1 MSLRRYFQVV
11 GWLMIVVGFAFW
23 GYHWPMARYFG
34 VEPGDTFISVRELD
48 RALSFGGLFGG
59 ALMLYGFTCL
69 GIAAT
74 REARSLRCIS
84 KYVLVGYAFLAF
96 VTFAKQVAI
105 WETNGGALL
114 LLALMLPAAGFLYF
128 LATDRPG
135 AGAETNHERQL
146 REVAGQEE
154 RARLAQDLHDSVK
167 QQIYS
172 MQTNLAAAQA
182 RWETDRDGAREALEH
197 ARDTARDA
205 MSEMIALLD
214 RLRQDPVESIGLIEA
229 LRRQGEAL
237 GYQSGALITTEFGA
251 LPSPDRIP
259 PGAPTVIF
267 RIAQEAIANIAR
279 HARASRVHITT
290 GTEDGTRLV
299 MTIRDDGRGF
309 DPRQPRKGM
318 GLASMRSRAIELGAR
333 LAVDTAEGSGCLL
346 KLSVPLIDPV
356 ATQRRVYERRLLATG
371 LSMGVIVL
379 AALTWPDAS
388 SYIWPLAIAGTAFA
402 VTQVWPLVRLR

>member
-1 MSLRRYFQVV
+1 MSLRRYFQLV
-11 GWLMIVVGFAFW
+11 GWLMIAVGFAFW

-34 VEPGDTFISVRELD
+34 VDPGDRFVMVRDLD

-69 GIAAT
+69 GIAAI
-74 REARSLRCIS
+74 REARSLRCAS
-84 KYVLVGYAFLAF
+84 KYVLVGYGFLAF
-96 VTFAKQVAI
+96 VTYAKQVAI
-105 WETNGGALL
+105 WGTDGGALL
-114 LLALMLPAAGFLYF
+114 LLTVTLPAAGFLYF
-128 LATDRPG
+128 LVTDRSG
-135 AGAETNHERQL
+135 TSAETNREREL

-182 RWETDRDGAREALEH
+182 RWDSDQAGAREALEH

-237 GYQSGALITTEFGA
+237 GYQSGAVITTEFGV
-251 LPSPDRIP
+251 LPSPERMP
-259 PGAPTVIF
+259 PGAATVVF

-279 HARASRVHITT
+279 HARASHVHITA
-290 GTEDGTRLV
+290 GVEDGARLV

-309 DPRQPRKGM
+309 DPRQPRNGM

-333 LAVDTAEGSGCLL
+333 LSIDTADGSGCSLR
-346 KLSVPLIDPV
+346 LSVPLVDPI
-356 ATQRRVYERRLLATG
+356 ALQRRVYERRLLATALPMVVVLLAG
-371 LSMGVIVL
+371 LV
-379 AALTWPDAS
+379 WPGAS
-388 SYIWPLAIAGTAFA
+388 AYIWPIMIAGVAFA
-402 VTQVWPLVRLR
+402 ATQVWPLVRLR

>member
-1 MSLRRYFQVV
+1 MSLRRYFQLV

-34 VEPGDTFISVRELD
+34 VEPGDAFVRARELD

-69 GIAAT
+69 GLAAT
-74 REARSLRCIS
+74 REARSLRCVS
-84 KYVLVGYAFLAF
+84 KYVLVGYGFLAF
-96 VTFAKQVAI
+96 VTFAKQAAI
-105 WETNGGALL
+105 WETDGGALL
-114 LLALMLPAAGFLYF
+114 LLTLSLPAAGFLYF
-128 LATDRPG
+128 IVTERPVSTVQSDR
-135 AGAETNHERQL
+135 ERQL

-182 RWETDRDGAREALEH
+182 RWETDRAGARDALEH

-237 GYQSGALITTEFGA
+237 GYQSGALVTTEFGA
-251 LPSPDRIP
+251 LPPPDRIP
-259 PGAPTVIF
+259 PAAPTVIF

-279 HARASRVHITT
+279 HARANRVHIAT

-309 DPRQPRKGM
+309 DTRQPRTGM

-333 LAVDTAEGSGCLL
+333 LAVDAAEGSGCTL
-346 KLSVPLIDPV
+346 KLSVPLIDP
-356 ATQRRVYERRLLATG
+356 AAMRRRVYERRLLATV
-371 LSMGVIVL
+371 LPMSVILL
-379 AALTWPDAS
+379 AALAWPDAS
-388 SYIWPLAIAGTAFA
+388 SYIWPVVIAGTVYAA
-402 VTQVWPLVRLR
+402 TQVWPLVRLR

>member
-1 MSLRRYFQVV
+1 MSLRRYFQLV
-11 GWLMIVVGFAFW
+11 GWLMIAVGFAFW

-34 VEPGDTFISVRELD
+34 VDPGDRFVIVRDLD
-48 RALSFGGLFGG
+48 RALSFGG

-69 GIAAT
+69 GIAASGEPRT
-74 REARSLRCIS
+74 LRCAS
-84 KYVLVGYAFLAF
+84 KYVLSGYGFLAF
-96 VTFAKQVAI
+96 VTYAKQVAI
-105 WETNGGALL
+105 WGTDGGALL
-114 LLALMLPAAGFLYF
+114 LLIVTLPAAGFLYF
-128 LATDRPG
+128 LVTGRSGINAD
-135 AGAETNHERQL
+135 TNREREL

-182 RWETDRDGAREALEH
+182 RWDTDRAGAREAVEH

-205 MSEMIALLD
+205 MAEMIALLD

-237 GYQSGALITTEFGA
+237 GYQSGAVITTEFGV
-251 LPSPDRIP
+251 LPSPERIP
-259 PGAPTVIF
+259 PGAATAIF

-279 HARASRVHITT
+279 HARASHVHITA
-290 GTEDGTRLV
+290 GTEDGARLA
-299 MTIRDDGRGF
+299 MTIRDDGCGF

-333 LAVDTAEGSGCLL
+333 LSVDTAEGSGCSLR
-346 KLSVPLIDPV
+346 LSVPLIDPV
-356 ATQRRVYERRLLATG
+356 AMQRRVYERRLLATALPMAVVLLAG
-371 LSMGVIVL
+371 LV
-379 AALTWPDAS
+379 WPRAGT
-388 SYIWPLAIAGTAFA
+388 YIWPFMIAAAAFA
-402 VTQVWPLVRLR
+402 VTQAWPLVRLR

>member
-34 VEPGDTFISVRELD
+34 VEPGESFLSVRALD
-48 RALSFGGLFGG
+48 KALSFGGLFGG

-74 REARSLRCIS
+74 RDTRSLRCIS
-84 KYVLVGYAFLAF
+84 KYVIVGYAFLAF
-96 VTFAKQVAI
+96 VTIAKQVAI
-105 WETNGGALL
+105 WGTNGGAILL
-114 LLALMLPAAGFLYF
+114 LVLILPAAGFFYF
-128 LATDRPG
+128 LVTDRSET
-135 AGAETNHERQL
+135 GAETNRELHL

-182 RWETDRDGAREALEH
+182 RWETDRDGAREALGH

-237 GYQSGALITTEFGA
+237 GYQSGALVTTEFGA

-259 PGAPTVIF
+259 AGAPTVIF

-279 HARASRVHITT
+279 HARAGRVHITT

-309 DPRQPRKGM
+309 DTRQPRTGM
-318 GLASMRSRAIELGAR
+318 GLASMRSRAIDLGAR
-333 LAVDTAEGSGCLL
+333 LAIDTAEGSGCML
-346 KLSVPLIDPV
+346 KLSVPLIDPT
-356 ATQRRVYERRLLATG
+356 AARRRIYERRLLATG
-371 LSMGVIVL
+371 LSMGVMLL
-379 AALTWPDAS
+379 AALAWPDAS
-388 SYIWPLAIAGTAFA
+388 SYIWPVVIAGAAFA
-402 VTQVWPLVRLR
+402 ATQVWPLVRLR

>member
-1 MSLRRYFQVV
+1 MSLRRYFQLV
-11 GWLMIVVGFAFW
+11 GWLMIAVGFAFW
-23 GYHWPMARYFG
+23 GYHWQMARYFG
-34 VEPGDTFISVRELD
+34 IEPGRGFVEVRELD

-59 ALMLYGFTCL
+59 AVMLYGFTCL
-69 GIAAT
+69 GIAAI
-74 REARSLRCIS
+74 RDARSLQCVS
-84 KYVLVGYAFLAF
+84 KYLLVGYGFLAF
-96 VTFAKQVAI
+96 ITFAKQMAI
-105 WETNGGALL
+105 WGTDGGALL
-114 LLALMLPAAGFLYF
+114 LLLLTLPAAGFLYF
-128 LATDRPG
+128 VVTDRSG
-135 AGAETNHERQL
+135 TNTETNREREL

-182 RWETDRDGAREALEH
+182 RWDTDRAGSREALEH

-237 GYQSGALITTEFGA
+237 GYQSGALVTTEFGV

-259 PGAPTVIF
+259 PGSATVIF

-279 HARASRVHITT
+279 HARASHVHITAA
-290 GTEDGTRLV
+290 TEDGARLV

-333 LAVDTAEGSGCLL
+333 LSVDTAEGSGCTLR
-346 KLSVPLIDPV
+346 LSVPLIDPV
-356 ATQRRVYERRLLATG
+356 AMRRRVYEQRLLAT
-371 LSMGVIVL
+371 VL
-379 AALTWPDAS
+379 PMAVVLLAWLVWPGAS
-388 SYIWPLAIAGTAFA
+388 SYIWPILIAGAAFA
-402 VTQVWPLVRLR
+402 ATQVWPLLRLR

>member
-1 MSLRRYFQVV
+1 MSLRRYFQLV
-11 GWLMIVVGFAFW
+11 GWLMIAVGFAFW

-34 VEPGDTFISVRELD
+34 VQTPNAFVEVRDLD

-69 GIAAT
+69 GIAAM
-74 REARSLRCIS
+74 RERRSLRCVS
-84 KYVLVGYAFLAF
+84 TYVLIGYGFLGF

-105 WETNGGALL
+105 WETDGGALL
-114 LLALMLPAAGFLYF
+114 LLILILPAAGFLYF
-128 LATDRPG
+128 LVTDRSG
-135 AGAETNHERQL
+135 TGVESNREREL

-182 RWETDRDGAREALEH
+182 RWDTDRAGAREALEH

-229 LRRQGEAL
+229 LRRQVEAL
-237 GYQSGALITTEFGA
+237 GYQSGAVVTTEFGV
-251 LPSPDRIP
+251 LPAPERMP
-259 PGAPTVIF
+259 PGAATIIF
-267 RIAQEAIANIAR
+267 RIAQEAIANVAR
-279 HARASRVHITT
+279 HARASRVHIAA
-290 GTEDGTRLV
+290 GTEDGTHLV

-309 DPRQPRKGM
+309 DTRQPRKGM

-333 LAVDTAEGSGCLL
+333 LAVDASEGSGCTLR
-346 KLSVPLIDPV
+346 LSVPLTDPL
-356 ATQRRVYERRLLATG
+356 ALRRRVYEQRLLAT
-371 LSMGVIVL
+371 VL
-379 AALTWPDAS
+379 PMTVVLLASVVWPGAS
-388 SYIWPLAIAGTAFA
+388 SYIWPIMIAGAAFA
-402 VTQVWPLVRLR
+402 ATQVWPLVRLR